1 MLDASAA
8 VYGLASAEEFAGQQL
23 VERLL
28 EPAEPAALIAWLCG
42 PDVERRDRGR
52 APGRRGHDDVLTSDD

>member
-8 VYGLASAEEFAGQQL
+8 VYGLASAEEFASQQL

-28 EPAEPAALIAWLCG
+28 DPAETAALPVDG
-42 PDVERRDRGR
+42 GMT
-52 APGRRGHDDVLTSDD
+52 TS

>member
-8 VYGLASAEEFAGQQL
+8 VYGLASAEEFASQQL

-28 EPAEPAALIAWLCG
+28 EPEEPAALVAWLCG
-42 PDVERRDRGR
+42 RGR
-52 APGRRGHDDVLTSDD
+52 AAVTGAALAADGGLSTS

>member
-28 EPAEPAALIAWLCG
+28 DPAEPADAHRVALQ
-42 PDVERRDRGR
+42 RRLG
-52 APGRRGHDDVLTSDD
+52 AA